1 MALKRDVIGLEH
13 MLHQFPAVYVDLDIE
28 RESCLERDEYAPE
41 FLIQIKYPVKS
52 LSGMPIEYR

>member
-41 FLIQIKYPVKS
+41 FLIQIKYPVK
-52 LSGMPIEYR
+52 YR